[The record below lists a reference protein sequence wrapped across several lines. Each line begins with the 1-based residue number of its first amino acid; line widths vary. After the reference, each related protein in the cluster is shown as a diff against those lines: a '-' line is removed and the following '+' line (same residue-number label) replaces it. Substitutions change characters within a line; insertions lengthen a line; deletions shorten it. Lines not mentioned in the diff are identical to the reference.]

1 MFHLIYFITLPRYSL
16 IFLFHTLVYLQG
28 AIVGSVCGLVFPM
41 WIAIGSYVYKPYRP
55 RPVIGTENCFVYPNL
70 STPVTLLAGIDTT
83 VVTMGTVDTTSAGV
97 AMEEGER

>member
-70 STPVTLLAGIDTT
+70 TTPVTPLAEST
-83 VVTMGTVDTTSAGV
+83 VVTMETVDTTSAGV
-97 AMEEGER
+97 TMQEGDR